1 MGPKSER
8 SSPPHQASR
17 LGDYY
22 DDYSGDYYDDYSGDY
37 YNDDYF
43 GDNCDDYFG
52 DNCDDY
58 SGDYYDDYFDNNINV
73 IYLINYLT
81 NKAIMNRSSLYN

>member
-22 DDYSGDYYDDYSGDY
+22 DDYSGDYY
-37 YNDDYF
+37 N
-43 GDNCDDYFG
+43 DDYFG